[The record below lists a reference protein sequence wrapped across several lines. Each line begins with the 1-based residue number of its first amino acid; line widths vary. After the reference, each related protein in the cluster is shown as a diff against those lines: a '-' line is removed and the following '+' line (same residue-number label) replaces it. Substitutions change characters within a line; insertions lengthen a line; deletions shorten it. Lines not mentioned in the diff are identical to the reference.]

1 MVTAHAFSLVGPPFP
16 SSVFGFDG
24 EKYRN
29 LSLANRV
36 PARRELAWRVIDYNE
51 AFPIPRGML
60 PIGFYGWSFMLS
72 EKKPY
77 ELIQDLVAERA
88 TWSDDDVIAEIEQL
102 PPLADEGD
110 PIWEDKAYWRVAYR
124 FVGLSDV
131 AAQRRLRPAVRLLL
145 ERACNGDPGEMM
157 RGLRHASE
165 YIFNPDWAA
174 LADVCMELAASQRT
188 GTRLWAIDQLMILDD
203 PRARQV
209 FDNALHDDNE
219 EIRSIAAVG
228 LERLNGFVE

>member
-1 MVTAHAFSLVGPPFP
+1 MP
-16 SSVFGFDG
+16 
-24 EKYRN
+24 
-29 LSLANRV
+29 
-36 PARRELAWRVIDYNE
+36 
-51 AFPIPRGML
+51 
-60 PIGFYGWSFMLS
+60 S

-77 ELIQDLVAERA
+77 QLIQDLVAERA
-88 TWSDDDVIAEIEQL
+88 TWSDTEVIAEIEQL

-110 PIWEDKAYWRVAYR
+110 PIWRDKAYWRVAYR
-124 FVGLSDV
+124 FVSLSDV

-174 LADVCMELAASQRT
+174 LADICIELSASKRP
-188 GTRLWAIDQLMILDD
+188 GTRLWAIDQLMILND

-209 FDNALHDDNE
+209 FENALNDNNE
-219 EIRSIAAVG
+219 EIRNIAGIA
-228 LERLNGFVE
+228 LERLNGLAE